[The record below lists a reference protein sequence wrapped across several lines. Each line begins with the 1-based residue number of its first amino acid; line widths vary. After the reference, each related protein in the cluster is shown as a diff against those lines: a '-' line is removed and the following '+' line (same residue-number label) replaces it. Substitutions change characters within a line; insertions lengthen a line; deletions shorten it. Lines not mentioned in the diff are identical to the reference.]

1 MSKGIVIWVMP
12 IPFNVGHCRGIT
24 ERFKSQTQHNS
35 SYVVFSDSGKAC
47 YISRVGS
54 LSRDTAKYR
63 NGIGESTD
71 TMNKERTKKKECYFF
86 QGLQEGLQHSNTGVF
101 RRVLCEGYNYTPYAF
116 TTQQRATESHYNAF

>member
-1 MSKGIVIWVMP
+1 MWGIVEPLQSILKAVLSMP
-12 IPFNVGHCRGIT
+12 NT
-24 ERFKSQTQHNS
+24 STQHNS

-47 YISRVGS
+47 YISLVGS

-101 RRVLCEGYNYTPYAF
+101 RRVLRKVYNYTPYAF
-116 TTQQRATESHYNAF
+116 TMPYRATESHYNAF